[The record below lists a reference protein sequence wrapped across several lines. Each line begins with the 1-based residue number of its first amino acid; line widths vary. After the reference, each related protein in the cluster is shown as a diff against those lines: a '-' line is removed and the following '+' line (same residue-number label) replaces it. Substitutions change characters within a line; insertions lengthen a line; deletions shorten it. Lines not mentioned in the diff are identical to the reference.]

1 MQRRP
6 LSNARPRAMGTTA
19 LAAAL
24 LLAAIQPGLA
34 QGEIRSI
41 VVPADGAVVI
51 PPRSAPRMAAR
62 PAGTGAGIPI
72 PPGAASRGSPVLLP
86 DTGIGLAAPAL
97 GIALPLIAGAL
108 LGGTVAGSRGGGSS
122 APARTR

>member
-1 MQRRP
+1 MQRWP
-6 LSNARPRAMGTTA
+6 LAMPPSRAAGTIA
-19 LAAAL
+19 LAASL
-24 LLAAIQPGLA
+24 LLAAVQPGLA
-34 QGEIRSI
+34 QGEMRSV

-72 PPGAASRGSPVLLP
+72 PPGASRGGSALLP
-86 DTGIGLAAPAL
+86 DTGLGLAAPVL
-97 GIALPLIAGAL
+97 GMILPLVAGAV

-122 APARTR
+122 APARTQ